1 MEESLT
7 GRVIA
12 AHGDI
17 VRKLHNV
24 EEAQRAR
31 DAFTKVGMM
40 LVVVNGVV
48 KAWASWRAR
57 AISVKSSCLDCSA
70 IILNLVWK
78 NDKVDDMV
86 LHQAMYDR
94 LFSWIVSQVN
104 AAIDPS
110 TTEVIQSW
118 SRNFI
123 E

>member
-1 MEESLT
+1 MT

-31 DAFTKVGMM
+31 DAFTKVGM
-40 LVVVNGVV
+40 LVVV
-48 KAWASWRAR
+48 KAWASWRAS
-57 AISVKSSCLDCSA
+57 AISVKSSCLHCSA

-86 LHQAMYDR
+86 FPQAMYDR

-110 TTEVIQSW
+110 TTEVSQS
-118 SRNFI
+118 
-123 E
+123 

>member
-1 MEESLT
+1 MKDIQMVQVEESLT

-31 DAFTKVGMM
+31 DAFTKVRFSSMWQLQETGTRTIIRIVLK
-40 LVVVNGVV
+40 LVGDTTVPP
-48 KAWASWRAR
+48 
-57 AISVKSSCLDCSA
+57 
-70 IILNLVWK
+70 
-78 NDKVDDMV
+78 
-86 LHQAMYDR
+86 QAMYDR

-110 TTEVIQSW
+110 TTEVRQPLSNSKSNI
-118 SRNFI
+118 
-123 E
+123 